1 MKERIAKSIF
11 WMFWSRG
18 GVQLISFVSTLIVMR
33 LLSPSDY
40 GLMALAGI
48 WIATIAMLAE
58 MGFGAAIIQ
67 FRDLDEGEL
76 SACFWLMMTV
86 AILGYG
92 ALVLASQRIADWFGT
107 PELAAVLR
115 VVGLS
120 LPLSAVRVIP
130 DSLLRKRLL
139 LDKVAK
145 AEMVAAIVTVPLV
158 LGLAI
163 TGIGVWALVAGALAT
178 PLVQSVTM
186 FLFVRWWPTLKI
198 RGRRLREIVHYSA
211 ATLGSRLCWALYQ
224 QADTLVLGKVSGEVV
239 LGFYAV
245 AKQLATLPVEKL
257 TPFVHQLAIPVMAEL
272 QHDSEALGN
281 AFLKAIRLAT
291 CLSFPMCMGLL
302 LVADDLV
309 VTALSQK
316 WVDAIPILKVLCMFA
331 ATASIATLLGPVL
344 MACNR
349 VKFQFWYTLIQLSI
363 MPLAFWAGAAAL
375 KGMGV
380 AIAWAV
386 IYPLSLIWL
395 IHVTLKELSIGW
407 KTFWSHLMVASIAT
421 LLMATG
427 VLTARWMCS
436 QFHATEPGVRLIVSV
451 LTGVAIYVMALFRL
465 GGPLQQEIREV
476 VTWVLGRRVILKSKP
491 A

>member
-1 MKERIAKSIF
+1 MKERIAKSVF

-33 LLSPSDY
+33 LLSPTDY
-40 GLMALAGI
+40 GLMALAAF
-48 WIATIAMLAE
+48 WTATITMLAE
-58 MGFGAAIIQ
+58 MGLGAAIIQ
-67 FRDLDEGEL
+67 FRDLDESEL
-76 SACFWLMMTV
+76 SACFWLMITV

-92 ALVLASQRIADWFGT
+92 GLVLAAPRIAGWFSS

-120 LPLSAVRVIP
+120 LPLTAIRVIP
-130 DSLLRKRLL
+130 DSLLRKKLL

-145 AEMVAAIVTVPLV
+145 AEMAAAIVTIPLV
-158 LGLAI
+158 LGLAMA
-163 TGIGVWALVAGALAT
+163 GVGVWALVTGALAT
-178 PLVQSVTM
+178 PLVQSVAM
-186 FLFVRWWPTLKI
+186 FWFVRWWPTLKM
-198 RGRRLREIVHYSA
+198 RGRRLKEIINYSA

-224 QADTLVLGKVSGEVV
+224 QADTLVLGKVGGEVV

-245 AKQLATLPVEKL
+245 AKQLAILPVEKI

-272 QHDSEALGN
+272 QHDCEALAK

-309 VTALSQK
+309 VIALSQK
-316 WVDAIPILKVLCMFA
+316 WVDAIPALKVLCVFA
-331 ATASIATLLGPVL
+331 ATYSIATLLGPVL
-344 MACNR
+344 MARNR
-349 VKFQFWYTLIQLSI
+349 VKLLFWYTLIQLLV
-363 MPLAFWAGAAAL
+363 MPLSFWVGATVL

-386 IYPLSLIWL
+386 IYPLFLL
-395 IHVTLKELSIGW
+395 GLLHFTLVELHISW
-407 KTFWSHLMVASIAT
+407 HTFWSHLIVASTAT
-421 LLMATG
+421 VLMATG
-427 VLTARWMCS
+427 VLAVRWMCD
-436 QFHATEPGVRLIVSV
+436 QFYLTEPGVRLFVSIVVGILVYIS
-451 LTGVAIYVMALFRL
+451 ALL
-465 GGPLQQEIREV
+465 GLRGPLKQEIREV
-476 VTWVLGRRVILKSKP
+476 LTWVLGRGGILKSKH